1 MPTAEVIGDPTN
13 SCGSTLRGA
22 RRRSGA
28 LRMKRVV
35 CLLMCA
41 FAIAARAEASTRTVC
56 HTGCQYTSLQTA
68 INDALPGDV
77 ILLRAGETFVGNCV
91 LKPKY
96 AAATQFITI
105 RSDASNTSFPASGT
119 RLVPEGKPGA
129 NVLRRALPRL
139 LGQGGSYKSTPVI
152 RTAPGAHHYRLM
164 FLEVDGTANVGY
176 ETLVQLG
183 ENTSNQTT
191 VAGSPHD
198 LVLDRLYL
206 HGHATKG
213 MKRGVALDCRNGQV
227 LDSYISDIKSLADA
241 QAIAV
246 FNGAGPFTIS
256 NNYLE
261 ASGEHILF
269 GGSDPKTANLVPSDI
284 TIRQNHFYKP
294 LAWKV
299 SVLAT
304 PSRLAGSSGGSGSL
318 AAGTYYFKVVAEMAT
333 GGASVLSAPSAEV
346 AVTTGASG
354 SVTLSWGAVTG
365 ADSYRVYRG
374 TAANGETVYRTV
386 TGTSVTYT
394 GTGESSG
401 TPKSAGTRWTAKNLI
416 EFKNGQRATID
427 GNLFENNWD
436 GFQQGYGIVFTP
448 RNQENTAPWSAVRDI
463 TFTNNRVLNVA
474 SAFNVLG
481 SDDINP
487 SQRLQNLLVRNNV
500 FEITTAMGGNGHF
513 VTITGGPVNLTFDH
527 NTILHDGK
535 AINVGGPAVPNL
547 IYTNN
552 LSRHNTYG
560 VQGQNYGIGVSS
572 LNHYF
577 PGFVFTG
584 NVLAGGS
591 ASLYP
596 AGNYVPATA
605 AFNAAFTDANGG
617 DYTLVA
623 GASLG

>member
-1 MPTAEVIGDPTN
+1 
-13 SCGSTLRGA
+13 
-22 RRRSGA
+22 
-28 LRMKRVV
+28 MKRVV

-41 FAIAARAEASTRTVC
+41 FAFAARAEASTRTVC
-56 HTGCQYTSLQTA
+56 RSGCQYTGLQTA
-68 INDALPGDV
+68 INDAVPGDV
-77 ILLRAGETFVGNCV
+77 ILLRAGETFVGNFV
-91 LKPKY
+91 LKAKD
-96 AAATQFITI
+96 AAATEFITI
-105 RSDASNTSFPASGT
+105 RSDGSNASFPVSGT

-191 VAGSPHD
+191 VSGSPHD
-198 LVLDRLYL
+198 FVLDRVYL
-206 HGHATKG
+206 HGHASKG
-213 MKRGVALDCRNGQV
+213 MKRGIALDCRNGQI

-261 ASGEHILF
+261 ASGENVLF

-284 TIRQNHFYKP
+284 TITQNYFYKP

-304 PSRLAGSSGGSGSL
+304 PSRLTGNSGGAGSL
-318 AAGTYYFKVVAEMAT
+318 AAATHYFKVVAEMAT
-333 GGASVLSAPSAEV
+333 GGASVLSGPSAEV

-374 TAANGETVYRTV
+374 TAANGQTVYRTV

-394 GTGESSG
+394 GSGERSG

-427 GNLFENNWD
+427 GNVFENNWD

-463 TFTNNRVLNVA
+463 TFTNNRVRNVA
-474 SAFNVLG
+474 SALNILG
-481 SDDINP
+481 TDDIYP
-487 SQRLQNLLVRNNV
+487 SQHAQHFTIRNNV
-500 FEITTAMGGNGHF
+500 FEITTMMGGKGYF
-513 VTITGGPVNLTFDH
+513 ITMTSGPSDITIDH
-527 NTILHDGK
+527 NTIISDGT
-535 AINVGGPAVPNL
+535 IVNVGGPAVAGFV
-547 IYTNN
+547 YTNN

-560 VQGQNYGIGVSS
+560 VQGQGYGIGLST

-577 PGFVFTG
+577 PGYVFSG
-584 NVLAGGS
+584 NVLAGGK
-591 ASLYP
+591 AANYP
-596 AGNYVPATA
+596 
-605 AFNAAFTDANGG
+605 
-617 DYTLVA
+617 
-623 GASLG
+623 